1 MAESKDLKSL
11 DSARLVL
18 AHALFFVFGKALL
31 GFFSVVDSV
40 SFLDSES
47 VGIDS
52 VNALDSESARDSA
65 LGLPE
70 ILVSCV
76 RFECFS
82 RGGAGILLG
91 VNEQAA
97 PLKSLKDCVRDEFPL
112 SLKAECPH
120 KDPFSHTL
128 QAQFLKS
135 PKKPYKPNS
144 LGSAEIIS

>member
-1 MAESKDLKSL
+1 M
-11 DSARLVL
+11 
-18 AHALFFVFGKALL
+18 
-31 GFFSVVDSV
+31 DSV

-82 RGGAGILLG
+82 RRGEG
-91 VNEQAA
+91 VTLAVMTDAE

-112 SLKAECPH
+112 SPKARYPP

-128 QAQFLKS
+128 QAQILKS